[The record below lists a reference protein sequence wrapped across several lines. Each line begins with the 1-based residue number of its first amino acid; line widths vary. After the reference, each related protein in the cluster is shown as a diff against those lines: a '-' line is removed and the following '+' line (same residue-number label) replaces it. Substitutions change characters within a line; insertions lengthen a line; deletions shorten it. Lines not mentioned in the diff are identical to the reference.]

1 MQITQNMFKRLMK
14 TNTEEIVKNFISNNK
29 YQVKIKEYD

>member
-14 TNTEEIVKNFISNNK
+14 TNTEEIVKILYLTINI
-29 YQVKIKEYD
+29 